1 MKNKAGAVILNFFLR
16 AVMGICLI
24 YFINQYVLPDQDSWK
39 VGINGLSFLTSGS
52 LGIPGVCMLYGILV
66 YQSLL
71 GFHKK
76 LQFRKSVWTRRE
88 TAFIIHFTQQI
99 IRVLFLS
106 DLLHRSFVSGDQRIL
121 IVSYFYSGCGSQ
133 RYLHP
138 KD

>member
-24 YFINQYVLPDQDSWK
+24 YFVNQYVLPDQDSWK

-66 YQSLL
+66 
-71 GFHKK
+71 
-76 LQFRKSVWTRRE
+76 QFRKSVWTRRE

-133 RYLHP
+133 RYFHP